1 MSNFVIAAI
10 AAIAAFFLSVIEAK
24 ISKNERSH
32 NTNFKISG
40 LVFAIVWVVTLLN
53 TNENITPKNIGKI
66 STGSPNW

>member
-24 ISKNERSH
+24 ISKNDRSH

-40 LVFAIVWVVTLLN
+40 LVFVIVWGVTLLSPS
-53 TNENITPKNIGKI
+53 ENIGTI